1 MKPTK
6 AVSTYII
13 HDDIMKAFNIHR
25 KYRSSHPEVFLEK
38 DVLKICSKF
47 TGDTHAEVWL
57 KYICKATLFK
67 SHFGMG
73 ILLYIC
79 CIFSKNL

>member
-6 AVSTYII
+6 AVSTCII

-38 DVLKICSKF
+38 GVPKICNKF
-47 TGDTHAEVWL
+47 TGENPRRSVTSIHFSAWVFT
-57 KYICKATLFK
+57 CKFAAYFQKTF
-67 SHFGMG
+67 
-73 ILLYIC
+73 
-79 CIFSKNL
+79 N